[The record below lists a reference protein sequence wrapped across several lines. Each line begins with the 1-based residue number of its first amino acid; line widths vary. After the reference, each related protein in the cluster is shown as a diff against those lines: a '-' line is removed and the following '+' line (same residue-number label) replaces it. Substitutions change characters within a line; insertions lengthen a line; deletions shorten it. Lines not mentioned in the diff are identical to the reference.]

1 MGAFLLS
8 ISIPYSG
15 IDAFYILIKV
25 VSIVA
30 EACL

>member
-8 ISIPYSG
+8 ISIPYS
-15 IDAFYILIKV
+15 IDASYILIKV